1 MKKTL
6 IMTGIAVVLLIA
18 VIAAA
23 LNAVFTVARV
33 QVDFVRYSEAG
44 LEDSRA
50 LQKKLDEKFVGRS
63 TTFLDLEEVTS
74 AVEEF
79 PCFKVEYAQKD
90 YPRTV
95 VLGITERKELLS
107 FRREN
112 GLFAVLDEEGVWL
125 YDKENNLNRLG
136 GENILLDGFGITAE
150 EQGKIASGDYFDC
163 VLSFMK
169 VFVKRYEN
177 PRANVVSFSLMKPDN
192 ALAGEYFLRLRM
204 QEGVTVDLYSP
215 THLAEEKAAAVVM
228 EYDSLSDAER
238 LYGYFDVV
246 DSVDGGFTVS
256 KHRDTPPVGV

>member
-163 VLSFMK
+163 VLSF
-169 VFVKRYEN
+169 
-177 PRANVVSFSLMKPDN
+177 SLMKPDN

-256 KHRDTPPVGV
+256 KHRDTPPVGA